1 MNKIYFGICLHF
13 HQPVGNFDNILERAY
28 QNCYKPFL
36 DVFEKYPDIK
46 MAFHFSGC
54 LLDYLEEKHPEF
66 LDKVK
71 KDFGRRKSSLYKA
84 LDPHSLAL
92 NMRTSIDKGGIALV
106 RFFELEVCPVLKDKV
121 AVITGAGRGLGKA
134 FALKYAGE
142 GARLLLPDISLERA
156 EGTVK
161 EIKAKGGRAAAM
173 MTDISSEE
181 ATKEM
186 ADRVMELYGRVDIL
200 VNNAAIW
207 YGLDIT
213 PWDAWTVEDWERI
226 LKVNVIGTWLCCKAI
241 APLMARG
248 GGGKIINIASNV
260 AQVPAAQVFLPYAC
274 SKGTMY
280 TLTHALARA
289 LEVQRRQASEVRL
302 DRVL

>member
-1 MNKIYFGICLHF
+1 M
-13 HQPVGNFDNILERAY
+13 
-28 QNCYKPFL
+28 
-36 DVFEKYPDIK
+36 
-46 MAFHFSGC
+46 S
-54 LLDYLEEKHPEF
+54 
-66 LDKVK
+66 
-71 KDFGRRKSSLYKA
+71 
-84 LDPHSLAL
+84 
-92 NMRTSIDKGGIALV
+92 
-106 RFFELEVCPVLKDKV
+106 PVLKDKV

-134 FALKYAGE
+134 FALKYAEE

-213 PWDAWTVEDWERI
+213 PLDAGTVEDWERI
-226 LKVNVIGTWLCCKAI
+226 LKVNIIGTWLCCKAI

-248 GGGKIINIASNV
+248 G
-260 AQVPAAQVFLPYAC
+260 
-274 SKGTMY
+274 
-280 TLTHALARA
+280 
-289 LEVQRRQASEVRL
+289 RRQDYQHRLQRGPGASGAGLPALCLQQGDGLYPDPRPGPGPGAVE
-302 DRVL
+302 D